1 MEYKSHF
8 TQIDK
13 TFLSGLVSVREG
25 EVKLGQVVSTFEQLD
40 SFTGKYVVVG
50 VREDVGPRA
59 NLGLPGAANG
69 FDAFIKRL
77 VNIQSNRFFS
87 GEDLLLYGV
96 VDFSVDS
103 DDVTLLRRS
112 VAVLDS
118 LLIEHLVK
126 IYKKGLVP
134 ILIGG
139 GHNNA
144 YPLMKAYQLVTDN
157 NINVINC
164 DPHAD
169 FRMLEG
175 RHSGNSFS
183 YAMDQGVLSKYSV
196 LGLHQSYNSEE
207 MLLRMEDIGC
217 YFTFF
222 EDYLLGVRDF
232 YSDVD
237 SVFERYG
244 DESVGVELDMDSIIG
259 MPSSAFTPSGIS
271 LEQARGYVVK
281 TQQKKSVV
289 YLHLPEG
296 GPKNDSESALVGKS
310 LVYLVMDFMKA

>member
-1 MEYKSHF
+1 MDCNSCF
-8 TQIDK
+8 TPINRAFVD
-13 TFLSGLVSVREG
+13 GLVSFREG
-25 EVKLGQVVSTFEQLD
+25 EVKLGQVVSTFDCLD
-40 SFTGKYVVVG
+40 VFTGKYVVLG

-59 NLGLPGAANG
+59 NVGLSGAANG

-87 GEDLLLYGV
+87 GKDLLLYGV
-96 VDFSVDS
+96 VDFSVVS
-103 DDVTLLRRS
+103 DDISLLRQS
-112 VAVLDS
+112 VDVLDS

-144 YPLMKAYQLVTDN
+144 YPLMKAYQLATHND
-157 NINVINC
+157 INVINC

-207 MLLRMEDIGC
+207 MLLSMEEVGC

-237 SVFERYG
+237 RVFERYG
-244 DESVGVELDMDSIIG
+244 NESVGVELDLDSIIG

-271 LEQARGYVVK
+271 LEQARRYVVK

-296 GPKNDSESALVGKS
+296 APKNDYESAVVGKS
-310 LVYLVMDFMKA
+310 LVYLVVDFMKA